1 MSFPHGFSFP
11 TDEQMVA
18 IEKARSNNNQN
29 NNQNFENNVRDVSRL
44 VKDALKNLEK
54 KENIEGALNNLKHAF
69 DKIPNVLDSIPL
81 PAGSEHDF
89 LGKKAYE
96 KVKFVLKFL
105 KDDHR
110 IPSDIR
116 DSLNEELCL
125 PDLLG
130 HFNYLDSQEKEN
142 QFLKT
147 EVSDLHRKFDESQ
160 YYAKQNMEKISALEA
175 EIAKLKQQLK
185 P

>member
-11 TDEQMVA
+11 TDAEIVA
-18 IEKARSNNNQN
+18 MERARSNNNQN
-29 NNQNFENNVRDVSRL
+29 FESNVRDVSKL
-44 VKDALKNLEK
+44 VKEALDNLKNNQ
-54 KENIEGALNNLKHAF
+54 NIEGSLRNLKHAF
-69 DKIPNVLDSIPL
+69 EKIPDVLDSIPL
-81 PAGSEHDF
+81 PAGSENDF

-96 KVKFVLKFL
+96 KFKFVLEFL
-105 KDDHR
+105 KNDHR

-116 DSLNEELCL
+116 DSLNEELCI

-142 QFLKT
+142 QSLKT